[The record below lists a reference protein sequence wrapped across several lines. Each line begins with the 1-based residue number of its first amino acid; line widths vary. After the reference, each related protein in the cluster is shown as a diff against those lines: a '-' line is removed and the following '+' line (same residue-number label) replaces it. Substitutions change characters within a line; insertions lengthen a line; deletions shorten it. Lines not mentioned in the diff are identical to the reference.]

1 VVGSQWWKLLS
12 ASLGTTLGLEQ
23 SLDAWI
29 LIKEFSNNHFT
40 FHLSFIPMNYSYRL
54 GYLLL
59 VIFPF
64 QFITGIFLA
73 RYYTPSNTIAY
84 DTVFYIMID
93 VNFGWPVRWYHVLG
107 ASLYMP
113 LLLLHGSR
121 GIRLKLRFGSL
132 SVLWISGFILLG
144 IPLAE
149 GFLGYILDWGQMSY
163 RGVTAMINILVTLF
177 PVYMSSCLPES
188 IWRSCN
194 VIISRM
200 EWRFIAL
207 ELRIY
212 LLIIPILIHLR

>member
-1 VVGSQWWKLLS
+1 
-12 ASLGTTLGLEQ
+12 
-23 SLDAWI
+23 
-29 LIKEFSNNHFT
+29 
-40 FHLSFIPMNYSYRL
+40 
-54 GYLLL
+54 
-59 VIFPF
+59 
-64 QFITGIFLA
+64 
-73 RYYTPSNTIAY
+73 
-84 DTVFYIMID
+84 
-93 VNFGWPVRWYHVLG
+93 
-107 ASLYMP
+107 MP

-194 VIISRM
+194 VIISRI
-200 EWRFIAL
+200 FVL
-207 ELRIY
+207 HFSLGSV
-212 LLIIPILIHLR
+212 